1 MPLKILSN
9 FIKYPKTLIVL
20 SIFFVHNSVSLAS
33 IGSETSKL
41 NLLSFQEWKVQ
52 KINEANTILKVAKM
66 DSKLGLSKQK
76 LSEGDDKALILEARL
91 EQARR
96 KIKWSKELSIKDYFA
111 SYLSPRGSKEVFSKI
126 QAKLSKDELAELLL
140 LFSEEIQK
148 L

>member
-1 MPLKILSN
+1 MIFKQSKIW
-9 FIKYPKTLIVL
+9 LIFSFF
-20 SIFFVHNSVSLAS
+20 SICSCVSLAS
-33 IGSETSKL
+33 VISEGVKPS
-41 NLLSFQEWKVQ
+41 LLSFQEWKVQ

-76 LSEGDDKALILEARL
+76 LSPGDDKALILEARL

-96 KIKWSKELSIKDYFA
+96 KIKWSKELSMKDYFA
-111 SYLSPRGSKEVFSKI
+111 SYLSPRGSKEVFQQI
-126 QAKLSKDELAELLL
+126 QSKLSKDELAELLL